1 MSKSL
6 LMAALAATGL
16 VVGSTA
22 TGFAHH
28 SVQNQF
34 DVSVLLEKR
43 GVLDKVDWINP
54 HAWFHF
60 KEIDKDG
67 KPVLGPDGTQVRWSI
82 ETTGPAGLVRA
93 GLADRRLF
101 KEGDIYGFSGYP
113 ARTYDPKTGKGD
125 TSMFTNAIT
134 FPDGKTLGIATFQPG
149 QQVPGT

>member
-6 LMAALAATGL
+6 LLAALAATGL
-16 VVGSTA
+16 VASTV
-22 TGFAHH
+22 TGLAHH

-34 DVSVLLEKR
+34 DVSVLIEKK

-60 KEIDKDG
+60 KEVDKDG

-93 GLADRRLF
+93 GIADRRLF
-101 KEGDIYGFSGYP
+101 KEGETFTFSG
-113 ARTYDPKTGKGD
+113 
-125 TSMFTNAIT
+125 
-134 FPDGKTLGIATFQPG
+134 
-149 QQVPGT
+149 